1 MLTLYTKNNGSL
13 YDGDMEL
20 IEGTRNKNGV
30 IEVVFLGAFKGAIED
45 EQGYIYLP
53 AYTFS
58 EDTFLFMKQNINSIT
73 TRVL

>member
-13 YDGDMEL
+13 YDGDMEF
-20 IEGTRNKNGV
+20 IQGSREKEGV
-30 IEVVFLGAFKGAIED
+30 EEIAFLGGFKGYIED
-45 EQGYIYLP
+45 ENGYLYLP

-58 EDTFLFMKQNINSIT
+58 KDTFNFIKSNINSIT